1 MFKKNIFSKLFFM
14 NLIILILLVI
24 TQLMFQKFLFEPY
37 YISKK
42 ESILKD
48 EVNKFQEFIEEGK
61 SSTEILEFIDELSR
75 NEKIALVLKDSYLN
89 DIVTMDYSM
98 SKSNIELEDI
108 EGKVYKIILEN
119 YSEDSMIKVGD
130 NIDVLGVVNNLGYIY
145 PSTLRVN
152 GVSYDS
158 IFNVVQAETN
168 SGIVAPS
175 LVLPAQSASEASLK
189 NLDIRNAKVKKIN
202 VDNSYYFSQTNKIY
216 EVFGSDLS
224 LWNELLIG
232 NDFTKKI
239 YDNKNEYSNLLYGK
253 NIGGV
258 VVIGV
263 TALSQVSEAIGVM
276 NNYYIFIFLFSLVLV
291 VGISFIYSKYISKPL
306 IQMSNI
312 ANNIANCNFTDKYKV
327 SSEDE
332 IGMLGNS
339 LNKISENLEEALGEL
354 KKANV
359 KLKDDMDIQKVQE
372 EKRKELIANISHEF
386 KTPITI
392 IQGYVNGIRNGMYND
407 EKYYNSILD
416 ETKRLDG
423 LVKEMLDISR
433 LESPS
438 FKLNVQPFD
447 LWGTFL
453 KEYDKLRSILR
464 EKDINIDF
472 DMDEAIVYGDEK
484 RISQVI
490 VNLYTN
496 AIKYTPSGEN
506 IKVSIDLSDDKKY
519 YVFNILNTGV
529 KLDDDEIINIWDSFY
544 RGEKSRNKKYGGTG
558 LGLAIVKII
567 LELHNSSFGVKNVE
581 NGVLFYF
588 TLEICNEY

>member
-48 EVNKFQEFIEEGK
+48 QVNKFQEFIEEGK

-108 EGKVYKIILEN
+108 EGKIYKIILEN

-202 VDNSYYFSQTNKIY
+202 LDNSYYFSQINKIY

-291 VGISFIYSKYISKPL
+291 VGISFIYSKYISRPL

-312 ANNIANCNFTDKYKV
+312 ANNIANCNFTDKYDV
-327 SSEDE
+327 LSEDE
-332 IGMLGNS
+332 IGVLGNS

-359 KLKDDMDIQKVQE
+359 KLKDDMDVQRVQE

-392 IQGYVNGIRNGMYND
+392 IQGYVNGIKNGMYNE

-472 DMDEAIVYGDEK
+472 DMDEVIVYGDEK

-506 IKVSIDLSDDKKY
+506 IKVNIDLSADKKY

>member
-1 MFKKNIFSKLFFM
+1 
-14 NLIILILLVI
+14 
-24 TQLMFQKFLFEPY
+24 MFQKFLFEPY